1 MTGKATIIRKA
12 NSHDVSVLSGLIRD
26 SFCDVAER
34 FGITP
39 ENCPK
44 HPSNCADGW
53 IKKDFGRGVNYYILE
68 KDGSSE
74 GCVALEKS
82 SPDIFYLE
90 RLAVRPEARGRGCGE
105 KLVRRAFAE
114 AEALGVK
121 EISIGTIA
129 GDKEL
134 RDWYKKIGFLEE
146 KTKKFKHLP
155 FFVTFMRYEL
165 NSERIPRRLQRGNL
179 HIERIHR

>member
-1 MTGKATIIRKA
+1 MAGKAMNIRKA
-12 NSHDVSVLSGLIRD
+12 NSQDVSVLSGLIRD
-26 SFCDVAER
+26 SFYDVAER

-44 HPSNCADGW
+44 HPSNCVDEW
-53 IKKDFGRGVNYYILE
+53 IEKDFGRGVNYYILE
-68 KDGSSE
+68 KNGLSE

-90 RLAVRPEARGRGCGE
+90 RLAVRPEVRGRGGGE
-105 KLVRRAFAE
+105 KLVRHAFSE
-114 AEALGVK
+114 AKALGAK
-121 EISIGTIA
+121 EISIGIIA
-129 GDKEL
+129 SDKEL

-155 FFVTFMRYEL
+155 FLVTFMRYEL
-165 NSERIPRRLQRGNL
+165 NSERIPY
-179 HIERIHR
+179 